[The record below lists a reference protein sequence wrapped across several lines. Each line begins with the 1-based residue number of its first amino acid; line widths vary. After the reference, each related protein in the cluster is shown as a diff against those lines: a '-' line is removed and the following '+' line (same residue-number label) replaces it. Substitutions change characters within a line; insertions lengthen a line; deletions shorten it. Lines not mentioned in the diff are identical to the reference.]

1 MKNKLA
7 RFYIIMIF
15 ILAFCQFLGYL
26 SNSEFN
32 SLLFIIIACA
42 VSVNLFK
49 ESK

>member
-1 MKNKLA
+1 MKVLGW
-7 RFYIIMIF
+7 FYIIMIVV
-15 ILAFCQFLGYL
+15 LAFCHVFGEL